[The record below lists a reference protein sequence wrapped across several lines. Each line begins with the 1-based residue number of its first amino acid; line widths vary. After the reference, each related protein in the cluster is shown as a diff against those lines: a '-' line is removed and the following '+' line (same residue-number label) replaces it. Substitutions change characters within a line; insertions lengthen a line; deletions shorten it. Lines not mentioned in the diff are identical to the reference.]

1 MGKGFGDVSDS
12 MAWLPPVNV
21 TATLGVALPTES
33 ATVTGVTAVDNPNV
47 LQWGF
52 ALEYSLLTNSCSAD
66 EEVLTASPRV
76 WCRWWNSQCRRH

>member
-1 MGKGFGDVSDS
+1 VGKGFGDVSVS

-21 TATLGVALPTES
+21 SDGRHGRRQPKRHAS
-33 ATVTGVTAVDNPNV
+33 
-47 LQWGF
+47 GF

-66 EEVLTASPRV
+66 KEVLTASPRV